1 MGSKSS
7 TLKSKSN
14 LVSKVSIFNQIPEP
28 ILFEIKEYLVPTS
41 SNTFFSEKS
50 LLRIGSQLLSL
61 QLSLRLQVELP
72 DMKTRFQLLS
82 KYWKY
87 NTDYEWYYTYQYK
100 KKEQTNL
107 IGHPI
112 LLDILFTG
120 CPLPCANTSHDFF
133 NDSMEEDL
141 KSCIDLFPGCLNST
155 FGSLRCRYNVSP
167 LHAACSNDMIPL
179 RVIDYLIKQGADM
192 NHPISVNGEPI
203 HILEDLEDNRNY
215 RLESIR
221 KIFNKYSSETSKLL

>member
-7 TLKSKSN
+7 TLRSKSKP
-14 LVSKVSIFNQIPEP
+14 VTQVSIFNQIPETTL
-28 ILFEIKEYLVPTS
+28 IEIKEYLVPTS
-41 SNTFFSEKS
+41 SNIFFSEKS

-87 NTDYEWYYTYQYK
+87 NTDYEWYYTYQYQK
-100 KKEQTNL
+100 GQTNM

-120 CPLPCANTSHDFF
+120 CPLPCCHSSHDFL
-133 NDSMEEDL
+133 NESMEEDL

-155 FGSLRCRYNVSP
+155 FGTLRCRYNVSP

-179 RVIDYLIKQGADM
+179 RVIEYLIKQGADM
-192 NHPISVNGEPI
+192 SHPISVNGQPI

-221 KIFNKYSSETSKLL
+221 KIFNKYSSDTSKLL

>member
-7 TLKSKSN
+7 TLRSKSKP
-14 LVSKVSIFNQIPEP
+14 VTKVSIFNQIPEP
-28 ILFEIKEYLVPTS
+28 ILLEIKEYLVPTS

-61 QLSLRLQVELP
+61 QLSLRLPVELP

-82 KYWKY
+82 KYDKY

-100 KKEQTNL
+100 KGQTNM

-112 LLDILFTG
+112 LVDILFTG
-120 CPLPCANTSHDFF
+120 CTLPCCHSSHDFF

-179 RVIDYLIKQGADM
+179 RVIEYLIKQGADM
-192 NHPISVNGEPI
+192 SHPISVNGEPI

-221 KIFNKYSSETSKLL
+221 KIFNKYSSDTSKLL

>member
-28 ILFEIKEYLVPTS
+28 ILFEIKEYLVSTS

-61 QLSLRLQVELP
+61 QLSLRLPVELP

-120 CPLPCANTSHDFF
+120 CSLPCANSSHDFL
-133 NDSMEEDL
+133 NDSMEE
-141 KSCIDLFPGCLNST
+141 
-155 FGSLRCRYNVSP
+155 V
-167 LHAACSNDMIPL
+167 
-179 RVIDYLIKQGADM
+179 
-192 NHPISVNGEPI
+192 
-203 HILEDLEDNRNY
+203 
-215 RLESIR
+215 
-221 KIFNKYSSETSKLL
+221 